1 MQECFGHFVNFNEAV
16 VLFLDVLTN
25 FRVFFE
31 NFRFLVSLK
40 NVQKTRKS
48 GLCNCAARLFPVLY
62 MILLNVLQCR
72 KVFLTGTNLNNFRNI
87 IYENLSVS
95 DISGTQLL
103 FQKAF

>member
-48 GLCNCAARLFPVLY
+48 GAVQLRSPLISCTLY
-62 MILLNVLQCR
+62 DFTQRPSMPQGLPHR
-72 KVFLTGTNLNNFRNI
+72 
-87 IYENLSVS
+87 YEP
-95 DISGTQLL
+95 
-103 FQKAF
+103 